1 MANLATAPSIDSVI
15 TMENT
20 TEWVQKGWSDFK
32 RAPGISLLY
41 GGLFVGIGY
50 GIFFFLMASGLG
62 SMILPAAA
70 SFMLIAPLA
79 TVLLYG
85 VSKRLHQGEPVNI
98 SSIIKSTMEKSEQLA
113 VVGFALAFLTM
124 AWLLLAL
131 IIFSVFFGGTPPA
144 LDNFYSDLIVLP
156 QAPVFLVV
164 GCAVGAVIAVAAFA
178 VSVLSLPLIMDRDIN
193 GIEAV
198 IFSVTVARH
207 HWRVM
212 MSWAAT
218 LVLLTACGMAT
229 FFVGLAV
236 TVPVCGY
243 ASWHAYK
250 QFAD

>member
-1 MANLATAPSIDSVI
+1 MASAMAVPSLESVI
-15 TMENT
+15 TIENT
-20 TEWVQKGWSDFK
+20 TEWVQKGWADFK
-32 RAPGISLLY
+32 SAPGVSLLY

-50 GIFFFLMASGLG
+50 GMYFVLMAAGLG

-70 SFMLIAPLA
+70 SFMLIAPLM

-85 VSKRLHQGEPVNI
+85 VSKSLHRQEPVSI
-98 SSIIKSTMEKSEQLA
+98 LEIIKDAASKSEQLA

-124 AWLLLAL
+124 AWLLLA
-131 IIFSVFFGGTPPA
+131 IVIFSVFFGGTPPA
-144 LDNFYSDLIVLP
+144 LDTFYADFISQP
-156 QAPVFLVV
+156 QAPAFLVV
-164 GCAVGAVIAVAAFA
+164 GTAVGAVIAVAAFS
-178 VSVLSLPLIMDRDIN
+178 VSVISLPLIMDKEVN

-198 IFSVTVARH
+198 IFSMAVARR

-212 MSWAAT
+212 MSWAAV

-229 FFVGLAV
+229 FFIGLAV
-236 TVPVCGY
+236 TVPICGY